1 MGFFNKLRSDGET
14 FDGQGNERRGLVD
27 VIQYNGAPDE
37 LVWKFPYNNLST
49 GAQLI
54 VNKSQE
60 AIFVKGGAVCD
71 VFGEGTHTISANN
84 LPLLEKIVNLPF
96 GGRTPFTAEV
106 WYVNKVIRRGLK
118 FGTPA
123 PIRVSDPR
131 YSGVD
136 IPVRAHGDYSIR
148 VNNCQ
153 MLLNEFVGTQHLV
166 TTGDFVKQFATMVVQ
181 ELNKNLK
188 RYAREHN
195 ISTLDFPEYAPEI
208 ADFIKDTLATKFE
221 MYGMELVDF
230 QFAHVGPNE
239 DDPTVKG
246 LLDNRLE
253 ALKERERRSIQG
265 FNYQQERQFDI
276 LETGAGNEG
285 NAGDTMGAGIGL
297 GLGVG
302 LGGVF
307 GGQMQQVAQVMSNTQ
322 TAPTPPPVIMTPYY
336 VYINGG
342 QQGPF
347 DANTLKSLATSNVL
361 TPDTLVWKQG
371 MAQWGRAGDQPD
383 LQPFFASAGPPPPP
397 VPPVMP

>member
-27 VIQYNGAPDE
+27 VIQYNGTPDE

-71 VFGEGTHTISANN
+71 VFGEGTHTISAKN
-84 LPLLEKIVNLPF
+84 LPLLEKIINLPF

-118 FGTPA
+118 FGTPQ

-131 YSGVD
+131 YSGID

-148 VNNCQ
+148 VKDSQ
-153 MLLNEFVGTQHLV
+153 MLLNEFVGTQHLF
-166 TTGDFVKQFATMVVQ
+166 TTNEFVKQFATMVVQ

-188 RYAREHN
+188 RYAREQN

-208 ADFIKDTLATKFE
+208 ADFIKDTLTGKFDL
-221 MYGMELVDF
+221 YGIELVDF

-239 DDPTVKG
+239 DDPVVKG
-246 LLDNRLE
+246 LIDNRLE
-253 ALKERERRSIQG
+253 SLREAERRKIQG

-276 LETGAGNEG
+276 LETAAGNEG
-285 NAGDTMGAGIGL
+285 NAGNLMGAGIGL
-297 GLGVG
+297 GMGVG
-302 LGGVF
+302 MGNIF
-307 GGQMQQVAQVMSNTQ
+307 GSQIQQVGQPMANPQPV
-322 TAPTPPPVIMTPYY
+322 APPPPVVFSPYH
-336 VYINGG
+336 VYINGS

-347 DANTLKSLATSNVL
+347 DANTLKSLVDSNVMNR
-361 TPDTLVWKQG
+361 DTLVWKQG
-371 MAQWGRAGDQPD
+371 MAQWGKAGDQPD
-383 LQPFFASAGPPPPP
+383 LQQFFAPATPPPPP
-397 VPPVMP
+397 VPPMP

>member
-1 MGFFNKLRSDGET
+1 MGFFNKLRSDGKT
-14 FDGQGNERRGLVD
+14 FDGQGDERRGLVD

-71 VFGEGTHTISANN
+71 VFGEGTHTISAKN
-84 LPLLEKIVNLPF
+84 LPLLEKIINLPF

-118 FGTPA
+118 FGTPQ

-148 VNNCQ
+148 VKDCQ
-153 MLLNEFVGTQHLV
+153 MLLNEFVGTQHLF
-166 TTGDFVKQFATMVVQ
+166 TTDEFVKQFATMAIQ

-188 RYAREHN
+188 RYAREQN

-208 ADFIKDTLATKFE
+208 ADFIKDTLTGKFDL
-221 MYGMELVDF
+221 YGIELVDF

-239 DDPTVKG
+239 DDPVVKG
-246 LLDNRLE
+246 LIDNRLE
-253 ALKERERRSIQG
+253 SLKEAERRKIQG

-276 LETGAGNEG
+276 LETAAGNEG
-285 NAGDTMGAGIGL
+285 NAGNLMGAGIGL
-297 GLGVG
+297 GMGVG
-302 LGGVF
+302 MGNIF
-307 GGQMQQVAQVMSNTQ
+307 GSQMQQMGQPMANPQPVAS
-322 TAPTPPPVIMTPYY
+322 PPPVVFSPYH
-336 VYINGG
+336 VYINGS

-347 DANTLKSLATSNVL
+347 DANTLKSLVESKVMNR
-361 TPDTLVWKQG
+361 DTLVWKQG
-371 MAQWGRAGDQPD
+371 MAQWGKAGDQPD
-383 LQPFFASAGPPPPP
+383 LQQFFASATPPPPP
-397 VPPVMP
+397 VPPMP